1 MKKESLMQ
9 YAVVQIGFILIL
21 SVLVFTGHVN
31 AQTYN
36 SNTGGYNTGYGT
48 VYGTFGLAMA
58 TQNMYN
64 TMQMNMQRT
73 MMRSAMIKK
82 WGRAAVEKAEANA
95 RSGKTSPRTSASSGP
110 VITQT
115 PPVPKNY
122 GIFRPDATVNT
133 GKIIAD
139 ALGESPEEK
148 QLYIQ
153 IYTATKEA
161 YEKEAAVKGW
171 KNSLAGA
178 FTFFIVSNVTVYHDT
193 SEEPS
198 DEMVDALYQAINQSI
213 DEVPEFGK
221 MANRD
226 KQGLY
231 NTLIAF
237 AGIPLATYTE
247 GKQNDE
253 KDTVR
258 LAGQLAGQMIK
269 LVLKIDADRIKI
281 VGGAITIS

>member
-1 MKKESLMQ
+1 MEKLQLSQ
-9 YAVVQIGFILIL
+9 TIVCISIVL
-21 SVLVFTGHVN
+21 SVIAFSVN
-31 AQTYN
+31 ANGQTYN
-36 SNTGGYNTGYGT
+36 SNSGGYNTGYGT

-95 RSGKTSPRTSASSGP
+95 RSGKTSTRTTTASSGP
-110 VITQT
+110 VITQA

-148 QLYIQ
+148 QLYIH

-171 KNSLAGA
+171 KNSVAGA

-237 AGIPLATYTE
+237 AGIPLATYAE
-247 GKQNDE
+247 GKQNDD
-253 KDTVR
+253 KDTVK

-281 VGGAITIS
+281 GGGAITIS

>member
-1 MKKESLMQ
+1 MTKETSMRFHIIR
-9 YAVVQIGFILIL
+9 IGLTMIL
-21 SVLVFTGHVN
+21 SALALN

-36 SNTGGYNTGYGT
+36 SNSGGYNTGYGT

-64 TMQMNMQRT
+64 SMQMNMQRT

-95 RSGKTSPRTSASSGP
+95 RSGRTSSSTSKAAGP
-110 VITQT
+110 VVTQA

-133 GKIIAD
+133 GKTIAD
-139 ALGESPEEK
+139 ALGESPDEK
-148 QLYIQ
+148 KLYIG
-153 IYTATKEA
+153 IYNATKEA
-161 YEKEAAVKGW
+161 FEKEAAAKGW

-178 FTFFIVSNVTVYHDT
+178 FTFFIVSNATVYHDT

-198 DEMVDALYQAINQSI
+198 DEMVDALYQAINQSL

-237 AGIPLATYTE
+237 AGIPLATYAE
-247 GKQNDE
+247 GKQSGDAATI
-253 KDTVR
+253 KV
-258 LAGQLAGQMIK
+258 AGQLAAQMLK

-281 VGGAITIS
+281 SQGSITIS